1 MSRRRAWALGIA
13 GAVVIA
19 AVVVA
24 IVWLARPAVS
34 PSSPPGESRP
44 APSASPTATVLE
56 QTQTLLDAH
65 LRECAESIESTPPG
79 KCGIRIPWGGEFS
92 RVSEIRYRIEKLP
105 TVELTDEGFV
115 AGGGVLVATVTGT
128 GQDGS
133 ARVETY
139 RTEDWTVRGDTV
151 ITGSGVAEISPW

>member
-1 MSRRRAWALGIA
+1 MYFR
-13 GAVVIA
+13 
-19 AVVVA
+19 
-24 IVWLARPAVS
+24 
-34 PSSPPGESRP
+34 
-44 APSASPTATVLE
+44 
-56 QTQTLLDAH
+56 LL
-65 LRECAESIESTPPG
+65 AESTDSTPPQR
-79 KCGIRIPWGGEFS
+79 CGIRIPWGGEFS
-92 RVSEIRYRIEKLP
+92 RVSEIRYRIERLP
-105 TVELTDEGFV
+105 TVELADDGFV